1 MQSIVLF
8 NAAPGGGKDVA
19 AQACVEAFGGE
30 HFEFKQKLFEI
41 ALNVANIAPESWW
54 RIYNNRSDPS
64 SANKESPLPVLGGL
78 SQREFLIKISE
89 EWVKPIFGDSYFGDC
104 AVSAVLSSNY
114 SNFFFSDSGFMAEA
128 ESLTKMVG
136 RENVLLVQIQRDG
149 HTFEGDS
156 RDYLPL
162 EGFSHFVI
170 VKNNRS
176 LSKFRD
182 SIVSSVGSFLYRTG
196 N

>member
-41 ALNVANIAPESWW
+41 ALSVANISPELWW

-64 SANKESPLPVLGGL
+64 SANKESPLPILGGL

-89 EWVKPIFGDSYFGDC
+89 EWVKPIFGETYFGDC
-104 AVSAVLSSNY
+104 ASSAVLNSSS
-114 SNFFFSDSGFMAEA
+114 SNFFFSDSGFLPEA
-128 ESLTKMVG
+128 ESLIKMVG
-136 RENVLLVQIQRDG
+136 KHNILLVQILREG
-149 HTFEGDS
+149 YTFEGDS
-156 RDYLPL
+156 RDYLPVGAFAHTKILFNNGSL
-162 EGFSHFVI
+162 EE
-170 VKNNRS
+170 
-176 LSKFRD
+176 FRGE
-182 SIVSSVGSFLYRTG
+182 VVQRVGSFLYRAG